1 MPRKATKKELQFEK
15 SLNRLEEIVDTLE
28 SGDVPLSEAI
38 KMYEEGIKLSKECL
52 KQLTDVELRL
62 KKITKELDGSF
73 RVEEVGE

>member
-1 MPRKATKKELQFEK
+1 MPRKTTKKELQFEK